1 MNCLTILSKLFKA
14 FGTLVSFGLNSEA
27 YETSEI
33 ILKRTVISILHF
45 ELESVRNL
53 CKSTLN
59 ALESLVDNIG
69 VDHPFNN
76 ITQLMED
83 ILGID
88 QK

>member
-1 MNCLTILSKLFKA
+1 MNHGVA
-14 FGTLVSFGLNSEA
+14 FFL
-27 YETSEI
+27 
-33 ILKRTVISILHF
+33 F

-83 ILGID
+83 ILGND

>member
-1 MNCLTILSKLFKA
+1 M
-14 FGTLVSFGLNSEA
+14 
-27 YETSEI
+27 
-33 ILKRTVISILHF
+33 ISILHF

-88 QK
+88 QNKLGTSNFYRCSKSVKFQFSSQFIK

>member
-1 MNCLTILSKLFKA
+1 MNHDVA
-14 FGTLVSFGLNSEA
+14 F
-27 YETSEI
+27 
-33 ILKRTVISILHF
+33 LHF